1 LGKAAACWRL
11 YSCRKAD
18 NRLGSKNCGWHQ
30 KIKRRAAIQFGFS
43 PDLSAMAADHSL
55 HQCQTDASAIELG
68 FTMHS
73 LKGSEQL
80 VDIDQSNPTPLS
92 RTKKM
97 VESASSMQPTS
108 ISASVAKP
116 VLPKARFSLND
127 RFSG

>member
-1 LGKAAACWRL
+1 
-11 YSCRKAD
+11 
-18 NRLGSKNCGWHQ
+18 
-30 KIKRRAAIQFGFS
+30 
-43 PDLSAMAADHSL
+43 MAADHSL
-55 HQCQTDASAIELG
+55 HLCQTDASAMELG

-80 VDIDQSNPTPLS
+80 VDIGQSKPTPLS

-97 VESASSMQPTS
+97 VESASSMQQTS

>member
-1 LGKAAACWRL
+1 
-11 YSCRKAD
+11 
-18 NRLGSKNCGWHQ
+18 
-30 KIKRRAAIQFGFS
+30 
-43 PDLSAMAADHSL
+43 MAADHSL
-55 HQCQTDASAIELG
+55 HQCQTDASAMELG

-80 VDIDQSNPTPLS
+80 VDIGQSNPSRYSQSNPTPLS

-97 VESASSMQPTS
+97 VESASSMQQTS
-108 ISASVAKP
+108 ISASVARP

>member
-1 LGKAAACWRL
+1 
-11 YSCRKAD
+11 
-18 NRLGSKNCGWHQ
+18 
-30 KIKRRAAIQFGFS
+30 
-43 PDLSAMAADHSL
+43 MAADHSL
-55 HQCQTDASAIELG
+55 HQCQIDASAMELG

-80 VDIDQSNPTPLS
+80 VDIGQSNPTPLS

-97 VESASSMQPTS
+97 VESASSMQQTS
-108 ISASVAKP
+108 ISASVARP

>member
-11 YSCRKAD
+11 YSYRKAD
-18 NRLGSKNCGWHQ
+18 NRLGSKNCGQHQ

-55 HQCQTDASAIELG
+55 DQFQTAASAMELG
-68 FTMHS
+68 FTMQS

-80 VDIDQSNPTPLS
+80 ADIGQSNPAPLS

-97 VESASSMQPTS
+97 VESASSMQQTS
-108 ISASVAKP
+108 ISASVARP